1 MPAEAPFAPSLWAGP
16 AFGREGEGAGASSA
30 RASLR
35 PWLRESQLVAKA
47 GKGGGER
54 LGLGLFSVTES
65 PSVLVPKAR
74 GTVESRSGRGE
85 EGMVCGVAGA

>member
-1 MPAEAPFAPSLWAGP
+1 M
-16 AFGREGEGAGASSA
+16 
-30 RASLR
+30 
-35 PWLRESQLVAKA
+35 AKA